1 METLVVPASLDSL
14 EAIRK
19 HVQKAAADAGLEK
32 KDSYRLLLAVDEV
45 ATNIITH
52 GYLEA
57 GIEGRLEVKA
67 EVDGEHLTIALG
79 DSGPAFDPTQVSE
92 PDVNQPVEERK
103 VGGMGLYLAIR
114 NVDHFKYQ
122 RVGDQNRNIFIMKRK
137 QMHSGGNG

>member
-1 METLVVPASLDSL
+1 METLILPASLDSL
-14 EAIRK
+14 AVIRK
-19 HVQKAAADAGLEK
+19 HVQTAASDAGLEK

-52 GYLEA
+52 GYLET
-57 GIEGRLEVKA
+57 GIDGRLEVRA

-92 PDVNQPVEERK
+92 PDVNQPVEDRK

-114 NVDHFKYQ
+114 NVDQFKYQ
-122 RVGDQNRNIFIMKRK
+122 RVGDQNRNIFIMNRK
-137 QMHSGGNG
+137 HMHSGGSG

>member
-1 METLVVPASLDSL
+1 METLVLPASLDSL
-14 EAIRK
+14 EVIRK

-57 GIEGRLEVKA
+57 GVDGRLEVKVEA
-67 EVDGEHLTIALG
+67 DGGHLTIALG
-79 DSGPAFDPTQVSE
+79 DTGPAFDPTKVPE

-114 NVDHFKYQ
+114 NVDQFRYQ
-122 RVGDQNRNIFIMKRK
+122 RVGDQNKNIFIMKRK
-137 QMHSGGNG
+137 QVSGGNG